1 MKGETYSRCSNY
13 LLPPAQQLKTVS
25 LYRQGFM
32 TTDLKLKKK
41 KNSRHEKKEGK
52 YVLELSLVTR

>member
-41 KNSRHEKKEGK
+41 KIQDMKRKKENM
-52 YVLELSLVTR
+52 SWN